1 MAEWLNFNYFFL
13 QLWKI
18 LHNFEKLTLT
28 SERMNIRRYILS
40 LLLLFG
46 CILSVSAEVRTN
58 VPRAGDVVCALEA
71 ELRHYDA
78 AGKGVEWDFSSVA
91 VGDKVVKLRYFN
103 FGDTLIEKVGSKRS
117 SLIVDADSGIMLT
130 GFEDYLS
137 KVRLDNAV
145 CYQPKHLFYGYQ
157 SKLATKGEEWYCDKI
172 YHRINAEYSL
182 EVDGIG
188 TLITPESD
196 TLSNMVRTHLKI
208 VLRDS
213 VGEREIRRY
222 RWLAPGY
229 RYPIFDYTIGD
240 NAALYISPNEQL
252 ENNAYDKDYAEQA
265 KAYQQQDV
273 ADSGFS
279 YEANYDASSK
289 RITINITSEIAIDV
303 EALLCNAMGMV
314 YASKRISG
322 SSGDTIELDCSTVPG
337 ESYVV
342 YLRAGNQV
350 YVEKFK

>member
-1 MAEWLNFNYFFL
+1 
-13 QLWKI
+13 
-18 LHNFEKLTLT
+18 
-28 SERMNIRRYILS
+28 MNIRRYIS
-40 LLLLFG
+40 TLLLLFG
-46 CILSVSAEVRTN
+46 CIISLSAEVMTN
-58 VPRAGDVVCALEA
+58 VPQAGDVVCALETGFC
-71 ELRHYDA
+71 HYDTT
-78 AGKGVEWDFSSVA
+78 GKGVVWDFSSAA

-103 FGDTLIEKVGSKRS
+103 LGDTLVEKAGSKRS

-157 SKLATKGEEWYCDKI
+157 SKLTTEGEEWYCDKI

-213 VGEREIRRY
+213 VGEREIHRY

-279 YEANYDASSK
+279 YEANYDALSK
-289 RITINITSEIAIDV
+289 RITINITSERVIDV

-322 SSGDTIELDCSTVPG
+322 SSGDTIEFDCSTVPG

-342 YLRAGNQV
+342 YLRAGNQE

>member
-1 MAEWLNFNYFFL
+1 
-13 QLWKI
+13 
-18 LHNFEKLTLT
+18 
-28 SERMNIRRYILS
+28 MNIRRYIS
-40 LLLLFG
+40 TLLLLFG
-46 CILSVSAEVRTN
+46 CIISLSAEVMTN
-58 VPRAGDVVCALEA
+58 VPQASDVVCALET
-71 ELRHYDA
+71 EFCHYDTT
-78 AGKGVEWDFSSVA
+78 GKGVVWDFSSAA

-103 FGDTLIEKVGSKRS
+103 LGDTLVEKAGSKRS
-117 SLIVDADSGIMLT
+117 SLIVDAESGIMLT

-137 KVRLDNAV
+137 KVRFYNAV

-157 SKLATKGEEWYCDKI
+157 SKLATEGEEWYCDKI
-172 YHRINAEYSL
+172 YHRINSECSL

-188 TLITPESD
+188 TLITPDGD
-196 TLSNMVRTHLKI
+196 TLGNVVRTHILI
-208 VLRDS
+208 ALCDS
-213 VGEREIRRY
+213 TGSREIHRY

-252 ENNAYDKDYAEQA
+252 EKNAYDKDYAEQV
-265 KAYQQQDV
+265 KDYQQQDV
-273 ADSGFS
+273 DDSGFS

-289 RITINITSEIAIDV
+289 RITINITSERAIDV

-322 SSGDTIELDCSTVPG
+322 SSSDTIELDCSTVPG